1 MEASVRSFFVRL
13 LYKIH
18 PQACCVVQR
27 VEEMEASVHSLFVQ
41 LLYKIILKQML
52 WCNEWKR
59 WRRRCVPFLFDYCIR
74 LSSSKCCVVQRVEE
88 MEASVRSLFV
98 QKSKRLKASSPS
110 NCCGSKGGRG
120 GCKCGFDFVGANPIP
135 QKFVEEECDSG
146 GVIRYP
152 VPKWLPFF

>member
-1 MEASVRSFFVRL
+1 VVQRVKEMEASVRSFFVRL

-88 MEASVRSLFV
+88 MEASVRSFFV
-98 QKSKRLKASSPS
+98 RLLYKIILKQML
-110 NCCGSKGGRG
+110 CGATSRRDGG
-120 GCKCGFDFVGANPIP
+120 VGAFPL
-135 QKFVEEECDSG
+135 C
-146 GVIRYP
+146 
-152 VPKWLPFF
+152 PKK